1 MKNQELIITHLNESI
16 RALQRIVIC
25 LETGHTFGTRKPM
38 RYRHAHFRSHLEQ
51 VQHHINYA
59 WPLRNM
65 PDTQAISATDE
76 EFQHAST
83 LRISSSD

>member
-25 LETGHTFGTRKPM
+25 LETGHVFGTRKPT
-38 RYRHAHFRSHLEQ
+38 RYREGHFRSHLEH

-59 WPLRNM
+59 WNIRDVPHEHALN
-65 PDTQAISATDE
+65 ATEE
-76 EFQHAST
+76 EFERWSAIW
-83 LRISSSD
+83 ISGDD